1 MPILE
6 TEDYEEMVER
16 NKQQDSRKIAGV
28 KPADSTELVA
38 QEGQALIY
46 FTAFISRDSL
56 SSIADDIGL
65 DEEAWRE
72 EFRYHEEWEI
82 EALVNV
88 KTGEIIEAKLA

>member
-6 TEDYEEMVER
+6 TEDYEEIVEH

-65 DEEAWRE
+65 DEEAWKK
-72 EFRYHEEWEI
+72 FKWAEEWEI
-82 EALVNV
+82 EALVNL